1 MNNKFLISIISL
13 LLSVQVFAHI
23 PKNLQKPP
31 LKSKSLQTR
40 NGSCA
45 PATKQI
51 DQEINN
57 VRARLLNGGDVW
69 WDLTRGRYIVPKI
82 EAGSGKLEVSS
93 IFAGEFGSEDTIR
106 QVH

>member
-1 MNNKFLISIISL
+1 M
-13 LLSVQVFAHI
+13 
-23 PKNLQKPP
+23 
-31 LKSKSLQTR
+31 KSKSLQTR

-93 IFAGEFGSEDTIR
+93 IFAGGVWVGGYDPAGALKFMGQTYRRATQNDCWPGPLMESKVKSKR
-106 QVH
+106 

>member
-1 MNNKFLISIISL
+1 M
-13 LLSVQVFAHI
+13 
-23 PKNLQKPP
+23 
-31 LKSKSLQTR
+31 
-40 NGSCA
+40 
-45 PATKQI
+45 
-51 DQEINN
+51 
-57 VRARLLNGGDVW
+57 RARLLNGGDVW